1 MTERSDGG
9 TPAAALGEFGV
20 PLSVNGQK
28 MHAVGYGL
36 NWVGDNA

>member
-9 TPAAALGEFGV
+9 PPAAALGEFGV

-28 MHAVGYGL
+28 
-36 NWVGDNA
+36 NACGWLWSELGG